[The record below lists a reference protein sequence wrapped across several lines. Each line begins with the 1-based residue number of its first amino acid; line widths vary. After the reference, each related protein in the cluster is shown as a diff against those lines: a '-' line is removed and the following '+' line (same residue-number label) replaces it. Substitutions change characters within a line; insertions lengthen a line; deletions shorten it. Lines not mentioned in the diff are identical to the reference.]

1 MGKYNKSHILYMV
14 AVALILVGVTTVEA
28 QRRPEQFRVES
39 AGAPN
44 FSFDYAVFAEPPQNR
59 FMLDIFIRVP
69 FQNLY
74 SIKENQQRVS
84 KYELAVIIRDKN
96 GNQVTGASWE
106 REFDNSSPQQYSKE
120 RTSYFLER
128 RWFEVEP
135 AEYKVEVILTDR
147 VSNLKSIHEFEVE
160 SSHFRAPMMLSG
172 LIFTQPFD
180 SSDIVN
186 KEDFIRYGKLVPP
199 AASVSFD
206 SEKDTPGFY
215 FELYPQ
221 NNMPDI
227 IGVRYEIKESGGSL
241 LLDDTLNV
249 SRTEAVEG
257 AIPVLS
263 NLDISQLSP
272 GNYDFEVIIGDRDL
286 ETEYA
291 SRSKVFFI
299 DWSLATLVKRDF
311 EYAVDILRYVAL
323 PGERDSIRDVEPD
336 QRLEAIKSFWE
347 TRDPSPST
355 PENELKDEY
364 YNRVRYANR
373 NFTGYGRPG
382 YLSDFGRIYITYG
395 KPEEIE
401 RHPFEIDSRPYEI
414 WYYYRYHRKF
424 VFVDRNGF
432 GYYELAYPGSGALRM
447 D

>member
-1 MGKYNKSHILYMV
+1 MRKNNRALLLYMTAI
-14 AVALILVGVTTVEA
+14 AVILSGAAAVEA

-44 FSFDYAVFAEPPQNR
+44 FSFDYAIFAEPPQNR

-74 SIKENQQRVS
+74 SIKEDRQRVS
-84 KYELAVIIRDKN
+84 KYELAVIIRDKD

-106 REFDNSSPQQYSKE
+106 REFDNSNPQQYSKE
-120 RTSYFLER
+120 RTAYFLER

-135 AEYKVEVILTDR
+135 AEYKVEVFLTDR
-147 VSNLKSIHEFEVE
+147 VSNLKSIREFEVE
-160 SSHFRAPMMLSG
+160 SDHFKAPMTLSG
-172 LIFTQPFD
+172 LIFTQPFA

-186 KEDFIRYGKLVPP
+186 EDDFIRYGKVVPP

-206 SEKDTPGFY
+206 SEKDKPGFY
-215 FELYPQ
+215 FELYPRD
-221 NNMPDI
+221 NTPDI
-227 IGVRYEIKESGGSL
+227 MGVRYEIKELGGDL

-249 SRTEAVEG
+249 SRTEAMEG
-257 AIPVLS
+257 AIPVLGD
-263 NLDISQLSP
+263 LDISQLSP
-272 GNYDFEVIIGDRDL
+272 GNYEFEVIVGDREL
-286 ETEYA
+286 KGEYT
-291 SRSKVFFI
+291 SRSKIFFI

-336 QRLEAIKSFWE
+336 QRLEAIKYFWD
-347 TRDPSPST
+347 TRDPSPTT

-364 YNRVRYANR
+364 YKRVRYANH
-373 NFTGYGRPG
+373 NFSGYGRPG